1 VVVIADV
8 QSETRLHAEID
19 KLHADKREMENQMR
33 VREHDNKQA
42 LDSAKTQMVFS
53 VRLFIW
59 LS

>member
-1 VVVIADV
+1 MVDIVDA
-8 QSETRLHAEID
+8 QSEKRLHAEID
-19 KLHADKREMENQMR
+19 KLHADKRDMESQMR

>member
-1 VVVIADV
+1 MLIFPDI
-8 QSETRLHAEID
+8 QLETRLHTEID

-53 VRLFIW
+53 VCLLSW
-59 LS
+59 LN